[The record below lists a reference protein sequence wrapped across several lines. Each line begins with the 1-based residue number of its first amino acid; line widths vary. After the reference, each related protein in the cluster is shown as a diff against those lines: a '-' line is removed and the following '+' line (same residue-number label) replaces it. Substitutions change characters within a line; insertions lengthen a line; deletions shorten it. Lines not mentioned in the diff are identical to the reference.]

1 MGGNQST
8 PQTTTI
14 IEWDDWIQTGYLSG
28 EEEGQRC
35 SEETNRRYGCSG
47 FPEMSGDTWN
57 DTEGEWELVEVDGD
71 TVLTIPLN
79 SQMSI
84 N

>member
-1 MGGNQST
+1 
-8 PQTTTI
+8 
-14 IEWDDWIQTGYLSG
+14 
-28 EEEGQRC
+28 
-35 SEETNRRYGCSG
+35 
-47 FPEMSGDTWN
+47 MSGDTWN
-57 DTEGEWELVEVDGD
+57 DAEDEWELVEVEGD